1 MTAYDYDNL
10 PDDLEMIDTV
20 PAELVPAALDAFNE
34 AFASGEVK
42 AVEAKAAYAFER
54 HGYLELNTVGGLR
67 NKSYG
72 SDKDDIVLQ
81 LTVRVANPKRLRTT
95 IPALESFEAK
105 VLDSKR
111 QEEIAKLEAD
121 LEADVAREREAA
133 QAAAEK
139 REKLSALRAG

>member
-10 PDDLEMIDTV
+10 PDDLEMIDAV
-20 PAELVPAALDAFNE
+20 PVELIPEALEAFNE
-34 AFASGEVK
+34 AFGSGEVK

-54 HGYLELNTVGGLR
+54 HGYLELNTVGGPR

-81 LTVRVANPKRLRTT
+81 LTVRISNPKRLRTT
-95 IPALESFEAK
+95 IPALETFESKIVEA
-105 VLDSKR
+105 KR

-121 LEADVAREREAA
+121 LEADETREREAA
-133 QAAAEK
+133 KAAAEK
-139 REKLSALRAG
+139 REKLNALRAQ